1 MEKALLWT
9 KLPNNKVQCNL
20 CHFHC
25 VIPEGKTG
33 ICKVRINKGG
43 ELYSILNSFVS
54 SIAVDPVEKKPLY
67 HFHPGTTVLSMGTW
81 SCNFRCKGCQNY
93 ELSRTFPTENS
104 IREISREITPVQA
117 VELAKKYGTSGI
129 AWTYNEPTI
138 WFEYTL
144 KTAKLAKQSGLYTV
158 YVTNGSMTRE
168 ALDLIGPY
176 LDAFSVDVKAFS
188 DKSYREI
195 TPIFD
200 WHKILDTIEYAKN
213 KWNIHVEIVTNVV
226 PTINDSEEEMRALAK
241 WIKEKLG
248 KKTPWHIT
256 RFFPYLELSHLPPTP
271 IETLEK
277 IHDIGVEE
285 GLEFVYAGN
294 VLGHPYENTYCP
306 KCKRTV
312 IKRIGFQ
319 IEKKHTHN
327 GKCDF
332 CGEDLNIVE

>member
-1 MEKALLWT
+1 MEDALLWE
-9 KLPNNKVQCNL
+9 KLSDNKVKCNL

-25 VIPEGKTG
+25 VIPEGKSG
-33 ICKVRINKGG
+33 ICKVRINKNGI
-43 ELYSILNSFVS
+43 LKTILNSFAS
-54 SIAVDPVEKKPLY
+54 SIALDPIEKKPLY
-67 HFHPGTTVLSMGTW
+67 HFHPGTKVLSLGTW

-93 ELSRTFPTENS
+93 ELSRTFPTEEN
-104 IREISREITPVQA
+104 IEAISKKISPEDA
-117 VELAKKYGTSGI
+117 VTLAKRYGASGI

-144 KTAKLAKQSGLYTV
+144 KSAIAAKKVGLYTV
-158 YVTNGSMTRE
+158 YVTNGSITEE
-168 ALDLIGPY
+168 ALDMIGPY

-188 DKSYREI
+188 DKSYRKI

-200 WHKILDTIEYAKN
+200 WHKILDTIIYAKN
-213 KWNIHVEIVTNVV
+213 KWNIHIEIVTNVV
-226 PTINDSEEEMRALAK
+226 PTINDSDEEMRALAR
-241 WIKEKLG
+241 WIKNYLG

-256 RFFPYLELSHLPPTP
+256 RFFPYLEFSNLPPTP
-271 IETLEK
+271 IETLER
-277 IHDIGVEE
+277 IHEIGISE

-306 KCKRTV
+306 KCKRAV
-312 IKRIGFQ
+312 IVRDGFRI
-319 IEKKHTHN
+319 IEKHTHN